1 MPQDVFHIAQKVVSE
16 LKVINSVAS
25 RALPSDIEGIVKRHA
40 KIAVATAL
48 IPFTGVDMAAATAN
62 VWMMYLNIN
71 KELGLSFSK
80 NTMKS
85 IGSAVAANLI
95 SNLGI
100 AAVASSL
107 KLTGVGYFA
116 AVAIL
121 SPIIYAFTI
130 TAGWIYLKALS
141 NLALHDN
148 DIDSATKDVLRNYSD
163 IKSVFENNK

>member
-40 KIAVATAL
+40 KIAVATTL
-48 IPFTGVDMAAATAN
+48 IPLAGLDMAAATAN

-100 AAVASSL
+100 AVVLSNLKWTGLGYAAAVIVASP
-107 KLTGVGYFA
+107 YM
-116 AVAIL
+116 
-121 SPIIYAFTI
+121 YAFTI

-148 DIDSATKDVLRNYSD
+148 DIDNATKDVLRNYSD